1 MCILRYCERRMYA
14 STLWSLLKLKD
25 RFLLLPVHQTS
36 TVKEEGRLQVLLT
49 IKTVFQP
56 TAGTAV
62 TFGGL

>member
-1 MCILRYCERRMYA
+1 MYV

>member
-1 MCILRYCERRMYA
+1 MYV

-49 IKTVFQP
+49 IKTVLQP
-56 TAGTAV
+56 TAGNAV